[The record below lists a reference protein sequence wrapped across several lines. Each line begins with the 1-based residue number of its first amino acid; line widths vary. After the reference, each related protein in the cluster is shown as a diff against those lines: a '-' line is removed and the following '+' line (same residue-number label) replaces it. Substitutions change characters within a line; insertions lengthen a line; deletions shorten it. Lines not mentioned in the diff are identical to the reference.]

1 MCVDIISTDE
11 YSGSQTQTGCANPN
25 GVPTMM
31 VFPIRVK
38 AGATVQLLYGGPN
51 IPVVDDQ
58 SLIPS

>member
-1 MCVDIISTDE
+1 
-11 YSGSQTQTGCANPN
+11 
-25 GVPTMM
+25 MM